1 MATGCI
7 HDLRWYVRQLGAA
20 LLRELPTPADLRQ
33 CLAHAISTVTAAHA
47 DTCDTTHTGT
57 PSATVAIV
65 RERDNALD
73 YLVLSD
79 TTIIFDCYTDLHI
92 ITDDSVEQVAVTE
105 LNASR
110 RQRAGTP
117 AHDERL
123 HDLIAAQRR
132 LRNTPEGYWLA
143 GSRPE
148 AADHAIT
155 GSVPLTDLR
164 RAAVL
169 TDGAAQLV
177 EPFRITDWPGFLDIL
192 NQRGPRQLIHQIR
205 ETEASDPHGQRW
217 PRHKPHDDATI
228 AYLTHH
234 RDKYLAPRPRQ
245 LRQTSSPP

>member
-7 HDLRWYVRQLGAA
+7 HGVRWYVRQLGAA
-20 LLRELPTPADLRQ
+20 LSRELPTPADLRQ

-47 DTCDTTHTGT
+47 DTCDVTHSGT

-65 RERDNALD
+65 RERHQALD

-110 RQRAGTP
+110 RQPAGTP

-123 HDLIAAQRR
+123 HDLITAQRR
-132 LRNTPEGYWLA
+132 LRNTPDGYWLA

-148 AADHAIT
+148 ATDHAIT
-155 GSVPLTDLR
+155 GSVPLSDLR
-164 RAAVL
+164 RAALL

-177 EPFRITDWPGFLDIL
+177 EPFHITDWPGFLDL
-192 NQRGPRQLIHQIR
+192 LDARGPRQLIHQIR
-205 ETEASDPHGQRW
+205 EAEASDPHAERW
-217 PRHKPHDDATI
+217 PRHKRHDDATI
-228 AYLTHH
+228 AYLTHP
-234 RDKYLAPRPRQ
+234 RD
-245 LRQTSSPP
+245 T

>member
-1 MATGCI
+1 MGTGCI
-7 HDLRWYVRQLGAA
+7 HGVRWYVRQLGAT
-20 LLRELPTPADLRQ
+20 LLRELATAADLRP
-33 CLAHAISTVTAAHA
+33 CLASAISTVTAAHA
-47 DTCDTTHTGT
+47 DTCDVTHSGT

-65 RERDNALD
+65 RERNDALD

-79 TTIIFDCYTDLHI
+79 TTIIFDCYTELHI
-92 ITDDSVEQVAVTE
+92 ITDDSVEQVAVAE

-110 RQRAGTP
+110 RQCAGTS
-117 AHDERL
+117 AHSERL
-123 HDLIAAQRR
+123 RDLIAAQRR

-148 AADHAIT
+148 AAEHALT

-169 TDGAAQLV
+169 TDGAAQFV
-177 EPFRITDWPGFLDIL
+177 EPFHITDWIGLLDIL
-192 NQRGPRQLIHQIR
+192 SDCGPRQLIRQLR
-205 ETEASDPHGQRW
+205 EVEASDPRGQRW

-234 RDKYLAPRPRQ
+234 HHKH
-245 LRQTSSPP
+245 SI

>member
-7 HDLRWYVRQLGAA
+7 HDVRWYVRQLGAA
-20 LLRELPTPADLRQ
+20 LSHELATPTDLRQ
-33 CLAHAISTVTAAHA
+33 CLANAISTVTAAHA
-47 DTCDTTHTGT
+47 DTCDITHSGT

-65 RERDNALD
+65 RERDNALG

-117 AHDERL
+117 AHDKRL

-132 LRNTPEGYWLA
+132 LRNTSEGYWLA
-143 GSRPE
+143 GTRPE
-148 AADHAIT
+148 AADYAIT

-164 RAAVL
+164 RAAL
-169 TDGAAQLV
+169 LSDGAAQLV
-177 EPFRITDWPGFLDIL
+177 EPFQITDWLGFLDIL
-192 NQRGPRQLIHQIR
+192 NKRGPRQLIGQIS
-205 ETEASDPHGQRW
+205 EAEASGPDGQRW

-228 AYLTHH
+228 AYLTHPH
-234 RDKYLAPRPRQ
+234 DR
-245 LRQTSSPP
+245 